1 MLHFE
6 DKLGH
11 ELTAPQIAQ
20 FLISVKGYRS
30 VGLRKQFAIAC
41 ACQQVLP
48 ASIAQYMGAAIWKYR
63 DRWLKR

>member
-11 ELTAPQIAQ
+11 ELT
-20 FLISVKGYRS
+20 GYRS
-30 VGLRKQFAIAC
+30 AGLRKQFAIAC
-41 ACQQVLP
+41 AAKEVLP
-48 ASIAQYMGAAIWKYR
+48 ASIAQYMGAVIWKYR